1 MCRLRSPGVV
11 GLFFLLS
18 LFLAGAA
25 PFFCPQVAC
34 AQSDTRLEEGGGQ
47 SPSLSALVE
56 EQLEALDLRELE
68 ELGARLEEDAR
79 LALPEL
85 DVRRL
90 VRDPGLSR
98 AALDPGRLMK
108 GLVRYLFRELLINLR
123 LLGQLVV
130 LAVLLA
136 VLQSM
141 QGALGERSFGDLV
154 FAGGFLVLILLG
166 IQSFI
171 VAAGYTRQA
180 LADMTAVMQALLPL
194 LSALLL
200 AAGGTVSVALLHPVV
215 YGVLPVLSGLI
226 NQVVLPL
233 LFLSVALGLVGNLS
247 QKFPLSRL
255 AGLARQLS
263 VGFLGLCFSALLGTL
278 LVRGVAGPVADGV
291 SIRAGKFLA
300 ATFIPVVGKMFS
312 DAVEI
317 VVGTSLLVKNALG
330 LVGIALL
337 VGYCAF
343 PIVKITAL
351 YLVYRLVNALV
362 QPVSDPR
369 FTDALGHLESSLLL
383 LAVAVGVVGLI
394 FFLAIGVMV
403 GVGSLM
409 LAAR

>member
-1 MCRLRSPGVV
+1 MRALRGSGV
-11 GLFFLLS
+11 GFFFLAFFFLVGATF
-18 LFLAGAA
+18 LFS
-25 PFFCPQVAC
+25 PPEVC
-34 AQSDTRLEEGGGQ
+34 AQSRSHLGEGMGE
-47 SPSLSALVE
+47 SSSFSALVE
-56 EQLEALDLRELE
+56 EQLEALDLGELE
-68 ELGARLEEDAR
+68 ELKARLEEEAR

-90 VRDPGLSR
+90 VRDP
-98 AALDPGRLMK
+98 ALFREVLEPGRLLK
-108 GLVRYLFRELLINLR
+108 GLVRYLFRELMVNIH

-154 FAGGFLVLILLG
+154 FAGGFLTLVLLG

-180 LADMTAVMQALLPL
+180 LADMTAVMEALFPL

-215 YGVLPVLSGLI
+215 YGVLPMLSGLI
-226 NQVVLPL
+226 NQAVLPL

-278 LVRGVAGPVADGV
+278 LVRGVAGPVADGI

-330 LVGIALL
+330 MVGVALL
-337 VGYCAF
+337 IGYCAF
-343 PIVKITAL
+343 PIMKITAL
-351 YLVYRLVNALV
+351 YFVYRLVNALV

-383 LAVAVGVVGLI
+383 LAVTVGVVGLI

-409 LAAR
+409 LAAQ